1 MELLLWATLAVVL
14 AVVGRRVR
22 GRVRARHARAWAAGA
37 RREMVAL
44 LVDEREELD
53 QQGHV
58 TVVGDVLEWSC
69 DIWRWRT
76 PLHLPGDAV
85 CTVLEDEHRQETWV
99 LEACQ
104 GPDGRRLLVG
114 VPLAAVDALDA
125 LRRSSRP
132 TGADGVVP
140 GGPAPG
146 RRARSRPAQV
156 VAALGALC
164 LLGACLLW
172 PIWLTSVEVVAR
184 VDETPHDGS
193 CVVSWLDP
201 RTADRVSG
209 VHVDCSEHDGRPV
222 QAGDP
227 IQVRAHTGP
236 LRGEGMS
243 DEGLSSFLRF
253 WAPGLGIGLLALAGW
268 LRRRTRARFTDIPAI
283 TLQPVLAATA
293 PPSSPLARDPLVR
306 RALEL
311 SAREGWDDEGD
322 PDPEPLS
329 LEEVRSWSGQFWLT
343 LAAGGWWVVLVLAA
357 LTAGLATDEG
367 DARRWAPLS
376 ALALL
381 LALAVQAVR
390 VWRGQVPWGGVVS
403 GGDGGWDVLG
413 GERVEQSSHAGV

>member
-140 GGPAPG
+140 GGRPRVAGHGPG
-146 RRARSRPAQV
+146 
-156 VAALGALC
+156 
-164 LLGACLLW
+164 
-172 PIWLTSVEVVAR
+172 
-184 VDETPHDGS
+184 
-193 CVVSWLDP
+193 
-201 RTADRVSG
+201 
-209 VHVDCSEHDGRPV
+209 
-222 QAGDP
+222 
-227 IQVRAHTGP
+227 
-236 LRGEGMS
+236 
-243 DEGLSSFLRF
+243 
-253 WAPGLGIGLLALAGW
+253 
-268 LRRRTRARFTDIPAI
+268 
-283 TLQPVLAATA
+283 
-293 PPSSPLARDPLVR
+293 PP
-306 RALEL
+306 
-311 SAREGWDDEGD
+311 
-322 PDPEPLS
+322 
-329 LEEVRSWSGQFWLT
+329 RSWRHSERSACSAPVSSGRSGSPASRWS
-343 LAAGGWWVVLVLAA
+343 LASTRPRMTAA
-357 LTAGLATDEG
+357 A
-367 DARRWAPLS
+367 W
-376 ALALL
+376 
-381 LALAVQAVR
+381 
-390 VWRGQVPWGGVVS
+390 
-403 GGDGGWDVLG
+403 
-413 GERVEQSSHAGV
+413 